1 MGIKEF
7 FSNRAETT
15 DKHTI
20 PELRTRY
27 YKVNKQKAMEAVRY
41 MINQEERFKLLDY
54 SESLGEVT
62 VEILSP
68 RRAFMVL
75 SVITVFPFRTAID
88 FTITTSTLLLPIDL
102 GYSKKQ
108 VISFYKKL
116 DKQLEFAGVSLN
128 KED

>member
-7 FSNRAETT
+7 FTNRAETT
-15 DKHTI
+15 DNHKI

-27 YKVNKQKAMEAVRY
+27 YKVNKQKAMEAVRF
-41 MINQEERFKLLDY
+41 IVNQEERFKLLDY
-54 SESLGEVT
+54 AEDLGEIT

-68 RRAFMVL
+68 RKAFMVM
-75 SVITVFPFRTAID
+75 SIITVFPFRTAID
-88 FTITTSTLLLPIDL
+88 FTITTSTLFLPIDL

-128 KED
+128 R